1 MAYPR
6 RKNKFQ
12 GLGKVDVI
20 FQDDSPTSTI
30 FQVHEFPD
38 VVPQGK
44 SSFLVDGSNLLK
56 PNVELKVEI
65 LDNEGETIYTEPV
78 PNYLEGT
85 ARRVSMEVYSETAP
99 GAATIHI
106 LGELDPA
113 EYLNQTGQVIPEEFQ
128 GAYNV
133 RWTRQFYVNT
143 AIPNTFPILFYR
155 QPQVR
160 VFEILKGHQITPPEP
175 IRTIE
180 SGSLSLLPTP
190 AGQQEIPPSPDID
203 PEGGAGKLPTEK
215 ESDKLGKFF
224 DKLENSFETKAFSTS
239 KPSFRRRGR
248 IQRRS
253 SPEVKKAGGFT
264 KVDDTTGLPKDDSLQ
279 FETKK
284 VGGVVEINPPTGTH
298 NLSRLIPVD
307 KLPDS
312 FPSELIKEVEEG
324 GKTIRVLDDDKVEVP
339 STFTSNVVNVV
350 NDHQFFLEDDFTIKD
365 KSTGIEYI
373 APLDLTAPASG
384 GEASIVSGSVVETQ
398 ATMSYVE
405 PINRIISAT
414 HFRSFADL
422 RLSSMRT
429 FSGDIF
435 KIKVLARSQGSYG
448 DFESIYEAPMEAPEV
463 LVDTSLE
470 GRFENIGFFHSQSI
484 VDRFWT
490 SGSAQTHVSRSNNF
504 ITDAIKISGSNAG
517 ARESNKFITQNNYT
531 IDNENVGYTL
541 RTKVFGTKAPKVQ
554 RSGNSKVEGQLRF
567 KLSGSAFGGS
577 TVDNQD
583 VDYRWLGDLD
593 FEDYPSSLQQ
603 DFGVVETEFVPDTT
617 GSFKLEIEALSGEWH
632 LGDVSIT
639 PNQETNFSPDFS
651 RLIVPMPKQQI
662 RPDFHDFI
670 IEFYD
675 INNNVAEM
683 FAFTESVKFEG
694 ENIVIDSGDNLLS
707 GSMFIGNSTGSGIE
721 MAGVSSGFIR
731 SIGYQGFAS
740 ASAGEGTAGFMLYS
754 GSVKVG
760 PADSDGQGTESGD
773 NYDGVGLE
781 LHDGASGSLRFRT
794 DLGVFEVQTPSFF
807 LGSNNQFVSGAEGNV
822 EISSSNFHLTPE
834 GNVTMS
840 GTITAT
846 AGNIGNWQIIDGK
859 LSGSNATL
867 DADGAALYKT
877 DQGPGSDQSTEA
889 YLFPVRSNEYYID
902 FTPEGASPTSS
913 GYFVKF
919 GPRFAVDKDGVLF
932 ASGAVFEGSIT
943 ASAGLIGGFQTDSS
957 SFSSQQIFISGSPL
971 QGGVD
976 DPKYMFISTSNFN
989 VKQDG
994 SVTGSSILLGD
1005 QAGGNFLQFDGSTLT
1020 VQGNITADNIS
1031 TPSAAPT
1038 PSASISAEGFASF
1051 VSASIAGFEVSTDEI
1066 KSSNESLRLKSGGQI
1081 TGSNVLF
1088 SGGEIGG
1095 WTINSNNFAS
1105 SGGGGIR
1112 LNSNGDNAEISI
1124 NSHSFATNGIQ
1135 LGFNGGSPRFY
1146 AGNGAQ
1152 NFFKFTTSG
1161 GVDIKTLKFELDTT
1175 ALELSSTQASM
1186 SLGTGGEALI
1196 RGNSNSPFI
1205 SLQPSVALADKSY
1218 GEVGVFLGVAGGS
1231 TPLFSAV
1238 GSGGHFKFNGSSID
1252 INTDTAVISGSN
1264 IQLATPTFLL
1274 GSVSDNNFISG
1285 SQGNMQIK
1293 SNNFVLDSDNFDVTA
1308 DGRVTMSAAK
1318 ISGSDVEI
1326 TVDQF
1331 AIDSTFFDLTLD
1343 GRVTASAMKLSGSDV
1358 DINVSKFVLDSDNFD
1373 VSQEGNITG
1382 SQVLFT
1388 GGEIGGFQLNSNSIS
1403 SSNGNLRLKS
1413 NGQITGSEVLLD
1425 GGEIG
1430 GFSLDATSI
1439 SSSNNN
1445 LILRNSGQITG
1456 SNVLFDGG
1464 VIGGFGINDS
1474 ALFDTSGQFFLSGSA
1489 SGDQMFISSS
1499 NFNVKGSGKL
1509 TASAAL
1515 ISGSDVDIN
1524 VSTFVLDSDNFDVTA
1539 DGRVTMSAAQISGSD
1554 VEITVDALA
1563 IDSTNFDLT
1572 LDGRVTG
1579 SEVLFTGGE
1588 IGGFGISDSALSDI
1602 SGAFYLSGSAS
1613 GPPTVNGTQNNF
1625 ISASDFVVSAQGKVT
1640 ASAAL
1645 ISGSDVVIST
1655 DTFKLDTT
1663 SLGIDSNTARFDVIS
1678 ASGVQSDGRGVFVRI
1693 GEISDNTATDL
1704 FGMKIFDGTGT
1715 GSEDTLVKLGE
1726 EGNTIAGW
1734 TIANDTISSNNLVIH
1749 SSGRLETSDF
1759 ASDVKGWRISSE
1771 GNGTAE
1777 FENIKVRGTLATAV
1791 FEKETV
1797 NAVGGQLYVANS
1809 TAITASAWSGSH
1821 VSASDTT
1828 MSVANVSGF
1837 TGSYYN
1843 DGEILA
1849 LKKVSSTGF
1858 ATEYV
1863 LVQSAS
1869 RNFPD
1874 SDSDFSGDLYVT
1886 RGYGA
1891 NDTFQDTSSFGDFA
1905 NNSQSYEEG
1914 QVLVSTGR
1922 IGTGYVRINANP
1934 TDTTT
1939 PYIDIVERT
1948 GSSIYATELKV
1959 RLGDL
1964 SGLSSGLLYGNAS
1977 PGFGLFTENVFLQG
1991 AITAQTG
1998 SFTGIVHIGQTGQE
2012 IKLGISASGGNDDG
2026 IHINDN
2032 NYWYST
2038 GNFKV
2043 GSSTNFLQN
2052 SSGNI
2057 TIVPDTFTVNTSD
2070 GSFRVSS
2077 SEQVI
2082 ALGSTGLTSD
2092 GIFLSGSGEYNLQS
2106 GSSNF
2111 IRHTQADGLQIRN
2124 NQLKIDTVT
2133 LDMDTANGG
2142 TIALGGTAP
2151 TNLSSD
2157 GIFFSGSGE
2166 FNLQKDSN
2174 EYLRFTNSA
2183 GLELKAENLNIN
2195 TSTFDVQTDAGGVL
2209 ALGSSAAIDGD
2220 GIFMSGSGVFNL
2232 RQSSTEYLRNTG
2244 GSLEIK
2250 TTDLD
2255 LNAGNKLILSSSL
2268 NNGTIALG
2276 TNAHSMTSTTGTGF
2290 IVNGNGQFRV
2300 GEGTSGTNF
2309 LFYNGSGAL
2318 QIQTEN
2324 FGLATPTLQITGS
2337 STQGRIAMGSTIP
2350 QNLSSNG
2357 ILLSGSGEFN
2367 LQTDSSN
2374 FIRQSGGTFSLQSQ
2388 NATIS
2393 GSSVNIG
2400 AEDFDLQASTL
2411 RLQSAA
2417 GGKLALGGTLPTN
2430 LSSNGIFLSGSG
2442 EFNIQKDSDE
2452 YFRFTTTNG
2461 LDISVQNFNLK
2472 TTSQHISSSNG
2483 GVIAM
2488 GGTIPMNLQSNGI
2501 FISGSGEFNFQ
2512 QDSNNLLKQSG
2523 GTFQIKSQNAVIS
2536 GSSVTIGAETF
2547 NLNAGSGKL
2556 IIDSTTPS
2564 ISLTHANAVLSVGNL
2579 DSVTDTSDGDTGLFA
2594 TGGGG
2599 LLIKHDANNFLQLNS
2614 GFVIKAS
2621 TFDLDA
2627 TTLVMDSANGG
2638 LFKLGSSPSM
2648 TANGIFLSGSGEFNF
2663 QNGAK
2668 NFIRQSGGSFSLGSE
2683 IFSLD
2688 AGTMIL
2694 SSSQSNGR
2702 IAMGSTPPSASN
2714 SGTGFYADG
2723 DGNFLAGNS
2732 SGNRIQHQN
2741 GTINLQSN
2749 TFSLDATTII
2759 IDSATNN
2766 GKIALGAS
2774 PNSNVAG
2781 TNAGIYMDGTGD
2793 FLARG
2798 NANNFI
2804 KKDGTALDIKAE
2816 TFGLE
2821 TNQMII
2827 SSSLN
2832 NGTISIGETPPSSMN
2847 NGVGFYA
2854 NGDGEFFVGDGDGA
2868 RIEFASDTNKFL
2880 VSASE
2885 FFMGGAGQFVS
2896 GSQGNI
2902 EISSSAFHLTPQGNV
2917 TASSILLGD
2926 KSGGNFLQFQGSTLT
2941 VQGSI
2946 TADNISTPSAAPTPS
2961 ASISA
2966 DGFATFKSASIADF
2980 EILPGKIF
2988 NNDVSGTIGLVTSE
3002 HANVNVGSVASFY
3015 AGASSNTG
3023 QAAKISFG
3031 SDGRIRGAGAY
3042 VREKFGEEVEF
3053 LIAGTTTFG
3062 GGEDGDLMIQS
3073 NGSGGQLKVWKD
3085 GNGSST
3091 PGQTINSGVAANIAS
3106 VNYAD
3111 TMMRKLATAGNVVE
3125 LARDVYLRVV
3135 IFDVTQGDLYVNT
3148 NGFRFFASEGI
3159 FIYGTA
3165 VGDNKVVIRNN
3176 GGDGGNGSNGN
3187 NGGGDRAQGT
3197 APGDFPAAAG
3207 GTGGAGGAAGAP
3219 GAGGTLAAP
3228 ASGSAGGNGGQGAD
3242 IKAGGSTGTGTPGVG
3257 TSASTPSAAQDG
3269 LSNSLPNISPLS
3281 PVGGAA
3287 GGAGGEDSSG
3297 TAAAGAGSGGSAV
3310 SNVQAGIQW
3319 LSTPVDSIIKFRAE
3333 FGTNDYPIRLIPSP
3347 SNVGGS
3353 GGSGGGGSTAEETAV
3368 VQNLSSFGG
3377 GGGGGGG
3384 GAGGNGGSVLICAKI
3399 IDFWKSASTYNR
3411 QANTMNIYNPGN
3423 NSQYGDLKI
3432 QADGGNGGRGGIGG
3446 AGGDNLI

>member
-56 PNVELKVEI
+56 PNVELKIEI

-339 STFTSNVVNVV
+339 STFTSNVVDVV

-517 ARESNKFITQNNYT
+517 VRESNKFITQNNYT

-1020 VQGNITADNIS
+1020 VQGNITADSIS

-1066 KSSNESLRLKSGGQI
+1066 KSSNNNLRLKSTGQISASSTLLSGNLDVTGTGTIASFTLNSDEIKSTNDNLRLKSGGQI
-1081 TGSNVLF
+1081 T
-1088 SGGEIGG
+1088 
-1095 WTINSNNFAS
+1095 AS
-1105 SGGGGIR
+1105 
-1112 LNSNGDNAEISI
+1112 A
-1124 NSHSFATNGIQ
+1124 
-1135 LGFNGGSPRFY
+1135 
-1146 AGNGAQ
+1146 
-1152 NFFKFTTSG
+1152 
-1161 GVDIKTLKFELDTT
+1161 
-1175 ALELSSTQASM
+1175 AL
-1186 SLGTGGEALI
+1186 
-1196 RGNSNSPFI
+1196 
-1205 SLQPSVALADKSY
+1205 
-1218 GEVGVFLGVAGGS
+1218 
-1231 TPLFSAV
+1231 
-1238 GSGGHFKFNGSSID
+1238 
-1252 INTDTAVISGSN
+1252 ISGSDVEIN
-1264 IQLATPTFLL
+1264 TNTFVLD
-1274 GSVSDNNFISG
+1274 SDNFDVTAEGRVTMSAAQISG
-1285 SQGNMQIK
+1285 SDVDINVSK
-1293 SNNFVLDSDNFDVTA
+1293 FVLDSDNFDVTA

-1964 SGLSSGLLYGNAS
+1964 SGLSSGLLYGNTS

-2337 STQGRIAMGSTIP
+2337 SSQGRIAMGSTIP

-2501 FISGSGEFNFQ
+2501 MLSGSGEFNFQ

-2627 TTLVMDSANGG
+2627 TTLVMDSVNGG

-2781 TNAGIYMDGTGD
+2781 TNAGIYMDGNGD
-2793 FLARG
+2793 LLVRAD
-2798 NANNFI
+2798 ADNFI
-2804 KKDGTALDIKAE
+2804 KFDQDATPKLEMKAD
-2816 TFGLE
+2816 TF
-2821 TNQMII
+2821 
-2827 SSSLN
+2827 
-2832 NGTISIGETPPSSMN
+2832 
-2847 NGVGFYA
+2847 
-2854 NGDGEFFVGDGDGA
+2854 
-2868 RIEFASDTNKFL
+2868 FL
-2880 VSASE
+2880 
-2885 FFMGGAGQFVS
+2885 GGSGQFVS

-2946 TADNISTPSAAPTPS
+2946 TADSISTPSAASTPS
-2961 ASISA
+2961 SSITA

-2980 EILPGKIF
+2980 EILPGKLF
-2988 NNDVSGTIGLVTSE
+2988 NSDVSGTIGLVTSD
-3002 HANVNVGSVASFY
+3002 HANSAVGGVASFY
-3015 AGASSNTG
+3015 AGATG
-3023 QAAKISFG
+3023 DEGQSAKISFG
-3031 SDGRIRGAGAY
+3031 SDGRIRGSGAY
-3042 VREKFGEEVEF
+3042 VRDRFGDESEF
-3053 LIAGTTTFG
+3053 LIAATTVFG

-3073 NGSGGQLKVWKD
+3073 NGSGGSLKVWKD
-3085 GNGSST
+3085 GNQTST
-3091 PGQTINSGVAANIAS
+3091 PGQTIGAGSSADIKS

-3125 LARDVYLRVV
+3125 LARDVYLRVC

-3165 VGDNKVVIRNN
+3165 LGDNKVVLRNN
-3176 GGDGGNGSNGN
+3176 GGDGANGSDGN

-3197 APGDFPAAAG
+3197 APGGFPAAAG

-3228 ASGSAGGNGGQGAD
+3228 ASGSAGGQGGQGAD
-3242 IKAGGSTGTGTPGVG
+3242 IKSGGSTGSGTPAVG
-3257 TSASTPSAAQDG
+3257 TSASTPPAAQDG

-3281 PVGGAA
+3281 PVAGAA
-3287 GGAGGEDSSG
+3287 GGAGGEDSSN
-3297 TAAAGAGSGGSAV
+3297 TAAAGAGPGGSAV

-3353 GGSGGGGSTAEETAV
+3353 GGSGGGGSTAEETNV

-3384 GAGGNGGSVLICAKI
+3384 GAGGNGGSVLVCAKF

-3411 QANTMNIYNPGN
+3411 QKNAMNIYNPGN
-3423 NSQYGDLKI
+3423 NGQYGDLKI

-3446 AGGDNLI
+3446 DGGDNLD

>member
-56 PNVELKVEI
+56 PNVELKIEI

-339 STFTSNVVNVV
+339 STFTSNVVDVI

-1038 PSASISAEGFASF
+1038 PSASISSEGFASF
-1051 VSASIAGFEVSTDEI
+1051 VSASIAGFEISTDEI

-1081 TGSNVLF
+1081 TGSN
-1088 SGGEIGG
+1088 
-1095 WTINSNNFAS
+1095 
-1105 SGGGGIR
+1105 
-1112 LNSNGDNAEISI
+1112 
-1124 NSHSFATNGIQ
+1124 
-1135 LGFNGGSPRFY
+1135 
-1146 AGNGAQ
+1146 
-1152 NFFKFTTSG
+1152 
-1161 GVDIKTLKFELDTT
+1161 
-1175 ALELSSTQASM
+1175 
-1186 SLGTGGEALI
+1186 
-1196 RGNSNSPFI
+1196 
-1205 SLQPSVALADKSY
+1205 
-1218 GEVGVFLGVAGGS
+1218 
-1231 TPLFSAV
+1231 
-1238 GSGGHFKFNGSSID
+1238 
-1252 INTDTAVISGSN
+1252 
-1264 IQLATPTFLL
+1264 
-1274 GSVSDNNFISG
+1274 
-1285 SQGNMQIK
+1285 
-1293 SNNFVLDSDNFDVTA
+1293 
-1308 DGRVTMSAAK
+1308 
-1318 ISGSDVEI
+1318 
-1326 TVDQF
+1326 
-1331 AIDSTFFDLTLD
+1331 
-1343 GRVTASAMKLSGSDV
+1343 
-1358 DINVSKFVLDSDNFD
+1358 
-1373 VSQEGNITG
+1373 
-1382 SQVLFT
+1382 VLFT

-1456 SNVLFDGG
+1456 SDVLFDGG

-2442 EFNIQKDSDE
+2442 EFN
-2452 YFRFTTTNG
+2452 
-2461 LDISVQNFNLK
+2461 
-2472 TTSQHISSSNG
+2472 
-2483 GVIAM
+2483 
-2488 GGTIPMNLQSNGI
+2488 
-2501 FISGSGEFNFQ
+2501 
-2512 QDSNNLLKQSG
+2512 
-2523 GTFQIKSQNAVIS
+2523 
-2536 GSSVTIGAETF
+2536 
-2547 NLNAGSGKL
+2547 
-2556 IIDSTTPS
+2556 
-2564 ISLTHANAVLSVGNL
+2564 
-2579 DSVTDTSDGDTGLFA
+2579 
-2594 TGGGG
+2594 
-2599 LLIKHDANNFLQLNS
+2599 
-2614 GFVIKAS
+2614 
-2621 TFDLDA
+2621 
-2627 TTLVMDSANGG
+2627 
-2638 LFKLGSSPSM
+2638 
-2648 TANGIFLSGSGEFNF
+2648 F

-2668 NFIRQSGGSFSLGSE
+2668 NFVRQSGGSFSLGSE

-2732 SGNRIQHQN
+2732 GGNRIQHVN

-2759 IDSATNN
+2759 IDSATNS

-2774 PNSNVAG
+2774 PNSNVDG

-2793 FLARG
+2793 LLVRAD
-2798 NANNFI
+2798 ADNFI
-2804 KKDGTALDIKAE
+2804 KFDQDATPKLEMKAD
-2816 TFGLE
+2816 TF
-2821 TNQMII
+2821 
-2827 SSSLN
+2827 
-2832 NGTISIGETPPSSMN
+2832 
-2847 NGVGFYA
+2847 
-2854 NGDGEFFVGDGDGA
+2854 
-2868 RIEFASDTNKFL
+2868 FL
-2880 VSASE
+2880 
-2885 FFMGGAGQFVS
+2885 GGSGQFVS

-2946 TADNISTPSAAPTPS
+2946 TADSISTPSAASTPS
-2961 ASISA
+2961 SSISA

-2980 EILPGKIF
+2980 EILPGKLF
-2988 NNDVSGTIGLVTSE
+2988 NSDVSGTIGLVTSD
-3002 HANVNVGSVASFY
+3002 HANSAVGGVASFY
-3015 AGASSNTG
+3015 AGATGDEG

-3031 SDGRIRGAGAY
+3031 SDGRIRGSGAY
-3042 VREKFGEEVEF
+3042 VRDRFGDESEF
-3053 LIAGTTTFG
+3053 LIAATTVFG

-3073 NGSGGQLKVWKD
+3073 NGSGGSLKVWKD
-3085 GNGSST
+3085 GNQSST
-3091 PGQTINSGVAANIAS
+3091 PGQTIGAGSAGNIAS

-3111 TMMRKLATAGNVVE
+3111 VMMRKLATAGNVVE
-3125 LARDVYLRVV
+3125 LARDVYLRIV

-3159 FIYGTA
+3159 FIYGT
-3165 VGDNKVVIRNN
+3165 VLGDNKVVIRNN
-3176 GGDGGNGSNGN
+3176 GGDGAGGSGGN
-3187 NGGGDRAQGT
+3187 NGDGDRDAST
-3197 APGDFPAAAG
+3197 FPVAAG

-3228 ASGSAGGNGGQGAD
+3228 ASGSAGASGGQGAD
-3242 IKAGGSTGTGTPGVG
+3242 IKSGGSTGAGTPAVG
-3257 TSASTPSAAQDG
+3257 TAASTPSAAQDG

-3281 PVGGAA
+3281 PVGGSA
-3287 GGAGGEDSSG
+3287 GGAGGPDSSG
-3297 TAAAGAGSGGSAV
+3297 TAAASAGSGGAAV

-3353 GGSGGGGSTAEETAV
+3353 GGSGGGGSTAIETGVA
-3368 VQNLSSFGG
+3368 QASSSFAG

-3384 GAGGNGGSVLICAKI
+3384 GAGGNGGSVLVCAKF
-3399 IDFWKSASTYNR
+3399 IDFWKSANTYNR
-3411 QANTMNIYNPGN
+3411 QKNAMNIYNPGA

-3432 QADGGNGGRGGIGG
+3432 QADGGNGGRGGDGG
-3446 AGGDNLI
+3446 QGGDNLI

>member
-56 PNVELKVEI
+56 PNVELKIEI

-339 STFTSNVVNVV
+339 STFTSNVVDVI

-517 ARESNKFITQNNYT
+517 ATESNKFITQNNYT

-1038 PSASISAEGFASF
+1038 PSASISSEGFASF
-1051 VSASIAGFEVSTDEI
+1051 VSASIAGFEISTDEI

-1081 TGSNVLF
+1081 TGSN
-1088 SGGEIGG
+1088 
-1095 WTINSNNFAS
+1095 
-1105 SGGGGIR
+1105 
-1112 LNSNGDNAEISI
+1112 
-1124 NSHSFATNGIQ
+1124 
-1135 LGFNGGSPRFY
+1135 
-1146 AGNGAQ
+1146 
-1152 NFFKFTTSG
+1152 
-1161 GVDIKTLKFELDTT
+1161 
-1175 ALELSSTQASM
+1175 
-1186 SLGTGGEALI
+1186 
-1196 RGNSNSPFI
+1196 
-1205 SLQPSVALADKSY
+1205 
-1218 GEVGVFLGVAGGS
+1218 
-1231 TPLFSAV
+1231 
-1238 GSGGHFKFNGSSID
+1238 
-1252 INTDTAVISGSN
+1252 
-1264 IQLATPTFLL
+1264 
-1274 GSVSDNNFISG
+1274 
-1285 SQGNMQIK
+1285 
-1293 SNNFVLDSDNFDVTA
+1293 
-1308 DGRVTMSAAK
+1308 
-1318 ISGSDVEI
+1318 
-1326 TVDQF
+1326 
-1331 AIDSTFFDLTLD
+1331 
-1343 GRVTASAMKLSGSDV
+1343 
-1358 DINVSKFVLDSDNFD
+1358 
-1373 VSQEGNITG
+1373 
-1382 SQVLFT
+1382 VLFT

-1430 GFSLDATSI
+1430 GFSLDTTSI

-1456 SNVLFDGG
+1456 SDVLFDGG

-2442 EFNIQKDSDE
+2442 EFN
-2452 YFRFTTTNG
+2452 
-2461 LDISVQNFNLK
+2461 
-2472 TTSQHISSSNG
+2472 
-2483 GVIAM
+2483 
-2488 GGTIPMNLQSNGI
+2488 
-2501 FISGSGEFNFQ
+2501 
-2512 QDSNNLLKQSG
+2512 
-2523 GTFQIKSQNAVIS
+2523 
-2536 GSSVTIGAETF
+2536 
-2547 NLNAGSGKL
+2547 
-2556 IIDSTTPS
+2556 
-2564 ISLTHANAVLSVGNL
+2564 
-2579 DSVTDTSDGDTGLFA
+2579 
-2594 TGGGG
+2594 
-2599 LLIKHDANNFLQLNS
+2599 
-2614 GFVIKAS
+2614 
-2621 TFDLDA
+2621 
-2627 TTLVMDSANGG
+2627 
-2638 LFKLGSSPSM
+2638 
-2648 TANGIFLSGSGEFNF
+2648 F

-2668 NFIRQSGGSFSLGSE
+2668 NFVRQSGGSFSLGSE

-2732 SGNRIQHQN
+2732 GGNRIQHVN

-2759 IDSATNN
+2759 IDSATNS

-2774 PNSNVAG
+2774 PNSNVDG

-2793 FLARG
+2793 LLVRAD
-2798 NANNFI
+2798 ADNFI
-2804 KKDGTALDIKAE
+2804 KFDQDATPKLEMKAD
-2816 TFGLE
+2816 TF
-2821 TNQMII
+2821 
-2827 SSSLN
+2827 
-2832 NGTISIGETPPSSMN
+2832 
-2847 NGVGFYA
+2847 
-2854 NGDGEFFVGDGDGA
+2854 
-2868 RIEFASDTNKFL
+2868 FL
-2880 VSASE
+2880 
-2885 FFMGGAGQFVS
+2885 GGSGQFVS

-2946 TADNISTPSAAPTPS
+2946 TADSISTPSAASTPS
-2961 ASISA
+2961 SSISA

-2980 EILPGKIF
+2980 EILPGKLF
-2988 NNDVSGTIGLVTSE
+2988 NSDVSGTIGLVTSD
-3002 HANVNVGSVASFY
+3002 HANSAVGGVASFY
-3015 AGASSNTG
+3015 AGATGDEG

-3031 SDGRIRGAGAY
+3031 SDGRIRGSGAY
-3042 VREKFGEEVEF
+3042 VRDRFGDESEF
-3053 LIAGTTTFG
+3053 LIAATTVFG

-3073 NGSGGQLKVWKD
+3073 NGSGGSLKVWKD
-3085 GNGSST
+3085 GNQSST
-3091 PGQTINSGVAANIAS
+3091 PGQTIGAGSAGNIAS

-3111 TMMRKLATAGNVVE
+3111 VMMRKLATAGNVVE
-3125 LARDVYLRVV
+3125 LARDVYLRIV

-3159 FIYGTA
+3159 FIYGT
-3165 VGDNKVVIRNN
+3165 VLGDNKVVIRNN
-3176 GGDGGNGSNGN
+3176 GGDGAGGSGGN
-3187 NGGGDRAQGT
+3187 NGDGDRDAST
-3197 APGDFPAAAG
+3197 FPVAAG

-3228 ASGSAGGNGGQGAD
+3228 ASGSAGASGGQGAD
-3242 IKAGGSTGTGTPGVG
+3242 IKSGGSTGAGTPAVG
-3257 TSASTPSAAQDG
+3257 TAASTPSAAQDG

-3281 PVGGAA
+3281 PVGGSA
-3287 GGAGGEDSSG
+3287 GGAGGPDSSG
-3297 TAAAGAGSGGSAV
+3297 TAAASAGSGGAAV

-3353 GGSGGGGSTAEETAV
+3353 GGSGGGGSTAIETGVA
-3368 VQNLSSFGG
+3368 QASSSFAG

-3384 GAGGNGGSVLICAKI
+3384 GAGGNGGSVLVCAKF
-3399 IDFWKSASTYNR
+3399 IDFWKSANTYNR
-3411 QANTMNIYNPGN
+3411 QKNAMNIYNPGA

-3432 QADGGNGGRGGIGG
+3432 QADGGNGGRGGDGG
-3446 AGGDNLI
+3446 QGGDNLI